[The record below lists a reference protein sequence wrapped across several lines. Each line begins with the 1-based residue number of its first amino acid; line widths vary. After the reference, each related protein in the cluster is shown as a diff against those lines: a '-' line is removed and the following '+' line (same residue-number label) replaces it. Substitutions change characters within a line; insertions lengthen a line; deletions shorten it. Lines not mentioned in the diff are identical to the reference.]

1 MNEIFRKLAF
11 YPADILLPKVD
22 SMEKWAVIAC
32 DQFTSQPEYWERV
45 EETVGE
51 APSTLKLIFPEAKLG
66 EESSELVSNIRTTM
80 EAYMNEQV
88 FEEHPDA
95 FIYVE
100 RTLLDGTIRKGIV
113 GAINLEEYDYSPH
126 SQSAIRATEKTVV
139 ERIPPRKIIREN
151 AMLELPHIL
160 LFADDEKDIMCG
172 YLESVK
178 EELPLLYSFDLM
190 EEGGHIEGRLVSGEK
205 VTTFLGKL
213 EAYLDFIQYKY
224 ANSKKT
230 PMMFAVADGNHS
242 LATAKA
248 CFEDIRIEHAEE
260 IRELDLPG
268 YAIGGLAVGE
278 SHEEMY
284 HILDVTLPHAP
295 EDKPRYLM
303 GVGTPSNII
312 EGVARGIDFFDCVM
326 PSRNARHSHLFTS
339 KGIINLMNQ
348 KYELDPL
355 PIDPECTCEACRNYS
370 RAYIRHL
377 FKAKEMLAMRLCVI
391 HNRYFYNTLMER
403 IRDSLDNGTFDEFR
417 EKYVDIYDTRI

>member
-1 MNEIFRKLAF
+1 MNVFETAK
-11 YPADILLPKVD
+11 ILVPKNVD
-22 SMEKWAVIAC
+22 MEKWAVIAC

-45 EETVGE
+45 EENVGE
-51 APSTLKLIFPEAKLG
+51 APSALKLIFPEAKLG
-66 EESSELVSNIRTTM
+66 EESSELVSDIRTTM

-160 LFADDEKDIMCG
+160 LFSDDEKDIMCG

-248 CFEDIRIEHAEE
+248 CFEDIRLKNPGKDFKDHPARFALVEMVNIHDEAQKFEPIHRIVKNVDVNALLGALILDSCAEE
-260 IRELDLPG
+260 GYPIKWYSGEKHGTIYLDPERGQLPIG
-268 YAIGGLAVGE
+268 ILQNFLDEYLSVHLGVIDYIHGEDVVKNLAKEPNAIGFA
-278 SHEEMY
+278 
-284 HILDVTLPHAP
+284 LPVI
-295 EDKPRYLM
+295 EKDK
-303 GVGTPSNII
+303 
-312 EGVARGIDFFDCVM
+312 FF
-326 PSRNARHSHLFTS
+326 
-339 KGIINLMNQ
+339 KGII
-348 KYELDPL
+348 EDGVL
-355 PIDPECTCEACRNYS
+355 PRKTFSTGHAQEKRYYLEARK
-370 RAYIRHL
+370 IV
-377 FKAKEMLAMRLCVI
+377 E
-391 HNRYFYNTLMER
+391 
-403 IRDSLDNGTFDEFR
+403 D
-417 EKYVDIYDTRI
+417 

>member
-1 MNEIFRKLAF
+1 MNVFETAK
-11 YPADILLPKVD
+11 ILVPKNVD
-22 SMEKWAVIAC
+22 MEKWAVIAC

-45 EETVGE
+45 EENVGE
-51 APSTLKLIFPEAKLG
+51 APSALKLIFPEAKLG

-88 FEEHPDA
+88 FEEYPDA

-100 RTLLDGTIRKGIV
+100 RTLLDGTVRKGIV

-160 LFADDEKDIMCG
+160 LFSDDEKDIMCG

-248 CFEDIRIEHAEE
+248 CFEDIRLKNPGKDFKDHPARFALVEMVNIHDEAQKFEPIHRIVKNVDVNALLGALILDSCAEE
-260 IRELDLPG
+260 GYPIKWYSGEKHGTIYLDPERGQLPIG
-268 YAIGGLAVGE
+268 ILQNFLDEYLSVHLGVIDYIHGEDVVKNLAKEPNAIGFA
-278 SHEEMY
+278 
-284 HILDVTLPHAP
+284 LPVI
-295 EDKPRYLM
+295 EKDK
-303 GVGTPSNII
+303 
-312 EGVARGIDFFDCVM
+312 FF
-326 PSRNARHSHLFTS
+326 
-339 KGIINLMNQ
+339 KGII
-348 KYELDPL
+348 EDGVL
-355 PIDPECTCEACRNYS
+355 PRKTFSTGHAQEKRYYLEARK
-370 RAYIRHL
+370 IV
-377 FKAKEMLAMRLCVI
+377 E
-391 HNRYFYNTLMER
+391 
-403 IRDSLDNGTFDEFR
+403 D
-417 EKYVDIYDTRI
+417 

>member
-1 MNEIFRKLAF
+1 MNVFETAK
-11 YPADILLPKVD
+11 ILVPKNVD
-22 SMEKWAVIAC
+22 MEKWAVIAC

-66 EESSELVSNIRTTM
+66 EESSELVSDIRNTM

-100 RTLLDGTIRKGIV
+100 RTLLDGSVRKGIV

-160 LFADDEKDIMCG
+160 LFSDDEKDIMCG

-205 VTTFLGKL
+205 VSTFLGKL

-248 CFEDIRIEHAEE
+248 CFEDIRLKNPGKDLKDHPARFALVEMVNIHDEAQKFEPIHRIVKNVDVNALLGALILDSCAEDGYPIKWYSGE
-260 IRELDLPG
+260 KHGTIYLDPERGQLPIG
-268 YAIGGLAVGE
+268 ILQNFLDEYLSVHLGVIDYIHGEDVVKNLAKEPNAIGFA
-278 SHEEMY
+278 
-284 HILDVTLPHAP
+284 LPVI
-295 EDKPRYLM
+295 EKDK
-303 GVGTPSNII
+303 
-312 EGVARGIDFFDCVM
+312 FF
-326 PSRNARHSHLFTS
+326 
-339 KGIINLMNQ
+339 KGII
-348 KYELDPL
+348 EDGVL
-355 PIDPECTCEACRNYS
+355 PRKTFSTGHAQEKRYYLEARK
-370 RAYIRHL
+370 IV
-377 FKAKEMLAMRLCVI
+377 E
-391 HNRYFYNTLMER
+391 
-403 IRDSLDNGTFDEFR
+403 D
-417 EKYVDIYDTRI
+417 